1 MSCGLEVYAGV
12 CDRLTSVRLLP
23 ARLVWIVMPLT
34 AGPAASHALDHWA
47 APPRAVAIAFLWLAW
62 GAGLVALLA
71 PRPSALTAVR
81 VIAPAFVVLAVAAAV
96 ADDASTAAAL
106 GAVVGTAAAAAAV
119 ADPAVALASANG
131 IAYGD
136 ERRHPLRTPPALY
149 LAPLPVARALAAA
162 GPVVGPL
169 LLADGEVVRG
179 IVALAVGAPLAVLA
193 LRSLQVLAHRW
204 LVVVPAGLV
213 VADPMTLSDPV
224 LATRRQLRAVRRRP
238 ATAPLDVHTADLRL
252 GATLGTVEI
261 VLDGALDV
269 VRRGRRARPD
279 ETVRPA
285 SIVVA
290 VAARDELLALLA
302 SRARASQAAM
312 PPPSNAGPS

>member
-1 MSCGLEVYAGV
+1 V
-12 CDRLTSVRLLP
+12 P
-23 ARLVWIVMPLT
+23 ARLLWIVMPLA
-34 AGPAASHALDHWA
+34 AGPAASHTLDHWA
-47 APPRAVAIAFLWLAW
+47 AAPRTVAIAFLWLAW

-71 PRPSALTAVR
+71 PRPSGLTVVR
-81 VIAPAFVVLAVAAAV
+81 VIAPAFFVLAVVAAV
-96 ADDASTAAAL
+96 ADDASTAAAF
-106 GAVVGTAAAAAAV
+106 GAVVGTGAAAAAV

-149 LAPLPVARALAAA
+149 LAPLPIARALAAA

-169 LLADGEVVRG
+169 LLADGDVVWG
-179 IVALAVGAPLAVLA
+179 IVALVVGAPLAVLA
-193 LRSLQVLAHRW
+193 WRSLQVLVRRW

-224 LATRRQLRAVRRRP
+224 LATRRQLRAVRGRP
-238 ATAPLDVHTADLRL
+238 ATAPLDAHAVDLRL

-261 VLDGALDV
+261 VLDGALDI

-279 ETVRPA
+279 DTLRPA

-290 VAARDELLALLA
+290 VAARDQLLALLA

-312 PPPSNAGPS
+312 PPPSNATPS